1 MPSISASIRAF
12 LALAL
17 LSVTGAAA
25 PGAGAESVSG
35 VVVSQIY
42 GGGGSSSATYASDFL
57 ELHNTRAVAIDLS
70 GWSVQYAPATGAHWR
85 ATAISGSIA
94 PGGYYLVKE
103 STGTTGAVLPAP
115 DATGTL
121 AMSASAGK
129 VALVTSATP
138 LTCSPS
144 CPGATGV
151 EDFVGYG
158 STADE
163 FEGDVGPAPTPS
175 ATRADLR
182 LNGGQTD
189 NDDNADD
196 FAARAPTPRNSA
208 SPARD
213 VTPPTVTRPP
223 KPVFIRDSQLRAT
236 TVPIRITWGATDD
249 SSGVCSYSL
258 AEKIDGGP
266 YTGVALPSATA
277 TQVTVFLAPGSTAYR
292 FRVSA
297 TDCAGNPTPTPTPGR
312 AFTLTALQET
322 DSRIAYSAGWTREA
336 LAGAYGGSVKYS
348 TAAGATAT
356 LSVTGHAVAWVVP
369 RDATRGKADVSLDG
383 TTIATVDLASP
394 SPLARRVVWAANVQA
409 SATHA
414 LKLTNDGTA
423 GRPRIDVD
431 AVLVLS

>member
-144 CPGATGV
+144 CPGATGRRRRRHGHATAEAGV
-151 EDFVGYG
+151 HPRLAAPGDDRAHSDHVGRDRRFERGVQLLAGREDRRRPVHGRCASVRDRDAGHRLPRPRLDRVPIPRQRDRLRREPDADADARSRVHADGAPGDRFQDRVLGGLDSGGTRRRLRRLREVLDGGGRHRDAVRDGPRRRVGRPPG
-158 STADE
+158 CDA
-163 FEGDVGPAPTPS
+163 
-175 ATRADLR
+175 
-182 LNGGQTD
+182 GQGRCQPRR
-189 NDDNADD
+189 DDHRDGRPRVPL
-196 FAARAPTPRNSA
+196 AARAPRRLGGERSGLGDPRA
-208 SPARD
+208 QADERRHRRSPADR
-213 VTPPTVTRPP
+213 R
-223 KPVFIRDSQLRAT
+223 RRGARAE
-236 TVPIRITWGATDD
+236 
-249 SSGVCSYSL
+249 L
-258 AEKIDGGP
+258 
-266 YTGVALPSATA
+266 
-277 TQVTVFLAPGSTAYR
+277 
-292 FRVSA
+292 
-297 TDCAGNPTPTPTPGR
+297 
-312 AFTLTALQET
+312 
-322 DSRIAYSAGWTREA
+322 
-336 LAGAYGGSVKYS
+336 
-348 TAAGATAT
+348 
-356 LSVTGHAVAWVVP
+356 
-369 RDATRGKADVSLDG
+369 
-383 TTIATVDLASP
+383 
-394 SPLARRVVWAANVQA
+394 
-409 SATHA
+409 
-414 LKLTNDGTA
+414 
-423 GRPRIDVD
+423 
-431 AVLVLS
+431 